1 MTVLI
6 IAFSISALAQN
17 AVEINKEYP
26 EAREEVKQALD
37 DIENYIRENKMD
49 QLIAMHAYGPKFTEF
64 EVGGMRQGPKENE
77 EFERN
82 FLGSIT
88 EVENWG
94 WEDLKINVYGGDV
107 ANVTFHSNF
116 KFSIEED
123 EHHLKMQGTLLF
135 IKTDDGWKI
144 THEHLSPIM
153 AEE

>member
-6 IAFSISALAQN
+6 LFFPLSALAQDM
-17 AVEINKEYP
+17 AEVNKEYP
-26 EAREEVKQALD
+26 QAKAEVKQALD

-64 EVGGMRQGPKENE
+64 EVGGMRQGSKENE
-77 EFERN
+77 EFERS

-88 EVENWG
+88 EVKNWD

-116 KFSIEED
+116 KFNIEEA

-144 THEHLSPIM
+144 THEHLSPIIP
-153 AEE
+153 E